1 MKDNFL
7 KRVLSFLV
15 LASILVFIFSCTKE
29 EWEGKIYKEQGVTIV
44 ENRGPG
50 LWGEEAWDKVQFIED
65 FSIGEYEGED
75 YLMFNRFLSVAV
87 DSLLNIYILDRQN
100 YRLLK
105 FNRKGDF
112 IWETGQKGQGPGEFQ
127 SPRDVALTPTEE
139 IAIRDGNSIHFFA
152 KDGSYQNTVK
162 FIGNFRGFSILPDG
176 RFLMNIWVRGEL
188 GVAAEYH
195 SSEGKV
201 IEKFPDEY
209 RYGPKLTGGGTSYG
223 GEFKVFGNKIY
234 LSLPGTYE
242 IREYDLE
249 GKILLKIRRD
259 FKIKP
264 PNIKFEDRDWLAGP
278 SDVSGPCFFYQGRM
292 LVNLLNI
299 VEILTEDKFEIEKFI
314 DFFNEKGQ
322 FLGTYQLP
330 ESQTLAAI
338 DSEGH
343 FYFIQWDPYPKVIRS
358 KLILF

>member
-29 EWEGKIYKEQGVTIV
+29 EWEGKIYKEQEVTIV

-50 LWGEEAWDKVQFIED
+50 LWGEEAGDKVQFIED
-65 FSIGEYEGED
+65 ISIGEYEGED
-75 YLMFNRFLSVAV
+75 YLMFNRLLSVAV
-87 DSLLNIYILDRQN
+87 DSRLNIYILDRQN
-100 YRLLK
+100 QRLFK
-105 FNRKGDF
+105 FDREGDF

-127 SPRDVALTPTEE
+127 FPSNVTLTPSES
-139 IAIRDGNSIHFFA
+139 IAVRDGSLIHFFSN
-152 KDGSYQNTVK
+152 DGIFQKTVK
-162 FIGNFRGFSILPDG
+162 LKGRFMGLKILPDG
-176 RFLMNIWVRGEL
+176 RFLMTRTVSGEL

-195 SSEGKV
+195 SMDGQFLG
-201 IEKFPDEY
+201 KFPDEY
-209 RYGPKLTGGGTSYG
+209 RYGPKLSGGAAYYG
-223 GEFKVFGNKIY
+223 GEFEIFDNKLY

-249 GKILLKIRRD
+249 GKILRKIRRD

-264 PNIKFEDRDWLAGP
+264 PNIKFEDRGWLAGP
-278 SDVSGPCFFYQGRM
+278 SDVSGPCFFYQGKM

-299 VEILTEDKFEIEKFI
+299 VEILTEDEYEIEKFI

-330 ESQTLAAI
+330 ENQTLAAI

-343 FYFIQWDPYPKVIRS
+343 FYFIQWEPYPKVIRS

>member
-50 LWGEEAWDKVQFIED
+50 LWGEEAGDKVQFIED
-65 FSIGEYEGED
+65 ISIGEYEGED
-75 YLMFNRFLSVAV
+75 YLMFNRLLSVAV
-87 DSLLNIYILDRQN
+87 DSRLNIYILDRQN
-100 YRLLK
+100 QRLFK
-105 FNRKGDF
+105 FDREGDF

-127 SPRDVALTPTEE
+127 FPSNVTLTPSES
-139 IAIRDGNSIHFFA
+139 IAVRDGSLIHFFSN
-152 KDGSYQNTVK
+152 DGIFQKTVK
-162 FIGNFRGFSILPDG
+162 LKGRFMGLKILPDG
-176 RFLMNIWVRGEL
+176 RFLMTRTVSGEL

-195 SSEGKV
+195 SMDGQFLG
-201 IEKFPDEY
+201 KFPDEY
-209 RYGPKLTGGGTSYG
+209 RYGPKLSGGAAYYG
-223 GEFKVFGNKIY
+223 GEFEIFDNKLY

-249 GKILLKIRRD
+249 GKTLRKIRRD

-264 PNIKFEDRDWLAGP
+264 PNIKFEDRGWLAGP
-278 SDVSGPCFFYQGRM
+278 SDVSGPCFFYQGKM

-299 VEILTEDKFEIEKFI
+299 VEILTEDEYEIEKFI

-330 ESQTLAAI
+330 ENQTLAAI

-343 FYFIQWDPYPKVIRS
+343 FYFIQWEPYPKVIRS

>member
-1 MKDNFL
+1 MSKSMII
-7 KRVLSFLV
+7 VLT
-15 LASILVFIFSCTKE
+15 IFVMFSGSCTKE
-29 EWEGKIYKEQGVTIV
+29 EWEGKISTENGVTVV

-50 LWGEEAWDKVQFIED
+50 LWGEEAVDKVQFIED
-65 FSIGEYEGED
+65 FSIGEYEGKD
-75 YLMFNRFLSVAV
+75 YLMFNRLVSIAV
-87 DSLLNIYILDRQN
+87 DSKLNIYILDRQN
-100 YRLLK
+100 HRLLK
-105 FNRKGDF
+105 FNREGDF
-112 IWETGQKGQGPGEFQ
+112 LWVTGQKGQGPGEFQ
-127 SPRDVALTPTEE
+127 SPRDVSLTPTEE
-139 IAIRDGNSIHFFA
+139 IAIRDGHSIHFFA
-152 KDGSYQNTVK
+152 KDGSYQKTVK
-162 FIGNFRGFSILPDG
+162 FIGSFRGFSILPDG

-209 RYGPKLTGGGTSYG
+209 RYGPKLTGGGASYG
-223 GEFKVFGNKIY
+223 GEFKIFSNKIY

-249 GKILLKIRRD
+249 GKILRKIRRD

-264 PNIKFEDRDWLAGP
+264 PNIKFEDRGWLAGP
-278 SDVSGPCFFYQGRM
+278 SDVSGPCFFYQGKM

-299 VEILTEDKFEIEKFI
+299 VEITDEEKYEFEKFI
-314 DFFNEKGQ
+314 DFFNEKFQ

-330 ESQTLAAI
+330 ENQTLAAI

-343 FYFIQWDPYPKVIRS
+343 FYFIQWEPYPKVIRS
-358 KLILF
+358 TLMLF

>member
-1 MKDNFL
+1 MGKMMMS
-7 KRVLSFLV
+7 KSMIIVLT
-15 LASILVFIFSCTKE
+15 ILVAFSVSCTKE
-29 EWEGKIYKEQGVTIV
+29 EWEGKIYKEQEVTIV

-50 LWGEEAWDKVQFIED
+50 LWGEEAGDKVQFIED
-65 FSIGEYEGED
+65 ISIGEYEGED
-75 YLMFNRFLSVAV
+75 YLMFNRLLSVAV
-87 DSLLNIYILDRQN
+87 DSRLNIYILDRQN
-100 YRLLK
+100 QRLFK
-105 FNRKGDF
+105 FDREGDF

-127 SPRDVALTPTEE
+127 FPSNVTLTPSES
-139 IAIRDGNSIHFFA
+139 IAVRDGSLIHFFSN
-152 KDGSYQNTVK
+152 DGIFQKTVK
-162 FIGNFRGFSILPDG
+162 LKGRFMGLKILPDG
-176 RFLMNIWVRGEL
+176 RFLMTRTVSGEL

-195 SSEGKV
+195 SMDGQFLG
-201 IEKFPDEY
+201 KFPDEY
-209 RYGPKLTGGGTSYG
+209 RYGPKLSGGAAYYG
-223 GEFKVFGNKIY
+223 GEFEIFDNKLY

-249 GKILLKIRRD
+249 GKTLRKIRRD

-264 PNIKFEDRDWLAGP
+264 PNIKFEDRGWLAGP
-278 SDVSGPCFFYQGRM
+278 SDVSGPCFFYRGKM

-299 VEILTEDKFEIEKFI
+299 VEILTEDEYEIEKFI

-330 ESQTLAAI
+330 ENQTLAAI

-343 FYFIQWDPYPKVIRS
+343 FYFIQWEPYPKVIRS

>member
-29 EWEGKIYKEQGVTIV
+29 EWEGKIYKEQEVTIV

-50 LWGEEAWDKVQFIED
+50 LWGEEAGDKVQFIED
-65 FSIGEYEGED
+65 ISIGEYEGED
-75 YLMFNRFLSVAV
+75 YLMFNRLLSVAV
-87 DSLLNIYILDRQN
+87 DSRLNIYILDRQN
-100 YRLLK
+100 QRLFK
-105 FNRKGDF
+105 FDREGDF

-127 SPRDVALTPTEE
+127 FPSNVTLTPSES
-139 IAIRDGNSIHFFA
+139 IAVRDGSLIHFFSN
-152 KDGSYQNTVK
+152 DGIFQKTVK
-162 FIGNFRGFSILPDG
+162 LKGRFMGLKILPDG
-176 RFLMNIWVRGEL
+176 RFLMTRTVSGEL

-195 SSEGKV
+195 SMDGQFLG
-201 IEKFPDEY
+201 KFPDEY
-209 RYGPKLTGGGTSYG
+209 RYGPKLSGGAAYYG
-223 GEFKVFGNKIY
+223 GEFEIFDNKLY

-249 GKILLKIRRD
+249 GKILRKIRRD

-264 PNIKFEDRDWLAGP
+264 PNIKFEDRGWLAGP
-278 SDVSGPCFFYQGRM
+278 SDVSGPCFFYRGKM

-299 VEILTEDKFEIEKFI
+299 VEILTEDEYEIEKFI

-330 ESQTLAAI
+330 ENQTLAAI

-343 FYFIQWDPYPKVIRS
+343 FYFIQWEPYPKVIRS